1 MTLHV
6 SDSLPSPTQPAPGA
20 PRNLRWLWLTLGMVG
35 VATVAATAGALLAI
49 SMASK
54 PLAQRHLTAAEAKA
68 FNQAGIATGDLRV
81 PALTRPVNILVLG
94 TKVLS
99 SDVSNPPPG
108 SQGLSYDPT
117 INSLEGLSDTML
129 LLRFDPA
136 TQRLV
141 ALSIPRDTRTW
152 VEGGGITKINE
163 ANATGGPAS
172 AARSISQL
180 LGGVGIDRYVRI
192 NVHGVGKLIDA
203 LGGVTVYVPHDLH
216 YQDNTQHLY
225 INLKQGKQHLNGDTA
240 LQFLRFRYDE
250 YGDIGRIQRQQ
261 MLMRSLMEQTLKPET
276 VLKLPQFLSIIQSH
290 LDTNLSVE
298 ELIALAGFASKID
311 RAKVEM
317 LLLPGDFSTSSQFEA
332 SYWLPNPTKISTLM
346 NQYFGLAAPD
356 YAEQPASTSLKV
368 AIQDSTS
375 QPDQAQKLRDTLSGL
390 GYGNV
395 FVDTPWNQP
404 LPKTQ
409 ILVQGG
415 DIASAE
421 VIRKALGFGEVL
433 TESTGNLDSDITIRL
448 GQDAAQ
454 SKSSPAV
461 ADPGS
466 PSPASPISASP
477 SPASPS
483 PASPSPTASASAS
496 PAPSPTASISP
507 AASPSALAQPS
518 PQANVPAHPIQE
530 ALQPAE
536 IDVN

>member
-6 SDSLPSPTQPAPGA
+6 SDSLPPSAQPASGT

-35 VATVAATAGALLAI
+35 VAAVAATAGALLAV
-49 SMASK
+49 SMSSK
-54 PLAQRHLTAAEAKA
+54 PLAQRHLTATEAKA

-136 TQRLV
+136 AQRLV

-172 AARSISQL
+172 AARSVSQL

-203 LGGVTVYVPHDLH
+203 LGGVTVYVPQDLH

-240 LQFLRFRYDE
+240 LQFLRFRYDQ

-261 MLMRSLMEQTLKPET
+261 MLMRSLMEQTLKPAT

-317 LLLPGDFSTSSQFEA
+317 LLLPGDFSTSGQYEA
-332 SYWLPNPTKISTLM
+332 SYWLPNPTKIGTLM
-346 NQYFGLAAPD
+346 NQYFGLTAPD
-356 YAEQPASTSLKV
+356 YAEKASSTSIKI

-375 QPDQAQKLRDTLSGL
+375 QPEQAQKLRESLSGL
-390 GYGNV
+390 GYSKV
-395 FVDTPWNQP
+395 FVDDPWHQP

-421 VIRKALGFGEVL
+421 VVRKALGFGEVL

-448 GQDAAQ
+448 GQDATQ
-454 SKSSPAV
+454 VK
-461 ADPGS
+461 
-466 PSPASPISASP
+466 PSPAD
-477 SPASPS
+477 PASPTPAAS
-483 PASPSPTASASAS
+483 TSPAPASPAAAISPTPAASAS
-496 PAPSPTASISP
+496 PVLSPASESPSP
-507 AASPSALAQPS
+507 AQPS
-518 PQANVPAHPIQE
+518 PQAKAPANSAQE
-530 ALQPAE
+530 AVQTAE
-536 IDVN
+536 VDVN

>member
-1 MTLHV
+1 VTLHV
-6 SDSLPSPTQPAPGA
+6 SDSLPPSAQPSGT

-35 VATVAATAGALLAI
+35 VAAVAATAGALLAV

-54 PLAQRHLTAAEAKA
+54 PLAQRQLTATEAKA

-99 SDVSNPPPG
+99 SDVANPPPG
-108 SQGLSYDPT
+108 SQELSYDPT

-152 VEGGGITKINE
+152 VEGGGTTKINE

-172 AARSISQL
+172 AARSVSEL

-225 INLKQGKQHLNGDTA
+225 INLKQGEQHLNGDTA

-261 MLMRSLMEQTLKPET
+261 MLMRSLMEQTLKPAT

-346 NQYFGLAAPD
+346 NQYFGLTAPD
-356 YAEQPASTSLKV
+356 YAQLPASTSLKV
-368 AIQDSTS
+368 ALQDSTS
-375 QPDQAQKLRDTLSGL
+375 QPEQAQKLRETLSGL

-395 FVDTPWNQP
+395 FIDDPWNQL

-409 ILVQGG
+409 ILVQSG
-415 DIASAE
+415 DTASAE

-448 GQDAAQ
+448 GQDATQA
-454 SKSSPAV
+454 KPSPV
-461 ADPGS
+461 ADPAS
-466 PSPASPISASP
+466 PSPAAATSPIPASPTPTASTNP

-483 PASPSPTASASAS
+483 PAASTSPAAPAIGSPSPA
-496 PAPSPTASISP
+496 
-507 AASPSALAQPS
+507 AQPS
-518 PQANVPAHPIQE
+518 PTQE
-530 ALQPAE
+530 ALKPAE